1 MAENLGKIDIGVT
14 IERDTGGGSG
24 GGAGG
29 GGGGVG
35 GGGGSSGGGG
45 PGLGDIIR
53 GFSKVAVVVGAFVV
67 MHKVIGRLTK
77 QIESTIDKFS
87 TLNAAM
93 ALAAA
98 QRKVAGI
105 FRDIKSANIL
115 AGPMAGVSKGQI
127 SIADAMRP
135 LMDVL
140 ALIKTFV
147 VTLIQPVILS
157 FVESI
162 QGATLMVLNLG
173 ITFKSVGD
181 ALIDIIT
188 GILTMI
194 PGMRWMKW
202 GGVAAKGLYS
212 EQFELLDKALQKLLE
227 EMQRTNQDKEEFDM
241 NQMMGSIGVQLTDN
255 RWNPWQEN
263 AANGGSK

>member
-24 GGAGG
+24 GSGG
-29 GGGGVG
+29 SGGGVG
-35 GGGGSSGGGG
+35 GGGGSGGGGG

-140 ALIKTFV
+140 ELSKTFV
-147 VTLIQPVILS
+147 VILLQPAIIS
-157 FVESI
+157 FVDSI
-162 QGATLMVLNLG
+162 KQATLWVLNLG
-173 ITFKSVGD
+173 LTFKNVGD
-181 ALIDIIT
+181 ALIDIIS
-188 GILTMI
+188 GILGMI
-194 PGMRWMKW
+194 PGMGWMKW
-202 GGVAAKGLYS
+202 GAPAMKGLYS
-212 EQFELLDKALQKLLE
+212 EHFEKLDKALQKIKEELE
-227 EMQRTNQDKEEFDM
+227 RGNQDKEEFDM
-241 NQMMGSIGVQLTDN
+241 NQMMGNIGVQLTQN
-255 RWNPWQEN
+255 RWNPW
-263 AANGGSK
+263 K